1 MTKQEAN
8 AKGNGKKLKILKLRL
23 KMRLKLQLQLQP
35 KQMLAVQEE
44 DAKPEN
50 QEKPE
55 KLEDAV
61 K

>member
-1 MTKQEAN
+1 MAYLVLLPT
-8 AKGNGKKLKILKLRL
+8 IV
-23 KMRLKLQLQLQP
+23 
-35 KQMLAVQEE
+35 AVQEE

-50 QEKPE
+50 PEKPE